1 MSYIT
6 VDCNNC
12 NRNHEVWIDD
22 IYDDFLF
29 EVDKERLAKD
39 LLEDGWIDE
48 NEIMPVSR
56 NYRDVEFNKA
66 VIKLSKNRVQLT
78 KEEEELILKIS
89 SRF

>member
-22 IYDDFLF
+22 IYDDFHF
-29 EVDKERLAKD
+29 EVDKERLAND
-39 LLEDGWIDE
+39 LLEDEWIDE
-48 NEIMPVSR
+48 NESHR
-56 NYRDVEFNKA
+56 KYVEFNKA
-66 VIKLSKNRVQLT
+66 VIKLSENRIQLT